1 LPDTIHELNVELARS
16 FDIFLGKL
24 TQLLGNFK
32 LLVLGHE
39 RLLTVI
45 LKLRDQS

>member
-1 LPDTIHELNVELARS
+1 LPNAIHELNVELSRS

-32 LLVLGHE
+32 LL
-39 RLLTVI
+39 I
-45 LKLRDQS
+45 LRHDIS